1 MPGKRKKARCS
12 PIQRAWKFFYRG
24 LVICSALI
32 VALFCAYKLAA
43 KPPTMAADA
52 VPPAQG
58 AADAETL
65 AQEDSAWTRKPYTY
79 TILLVASDQ
88 ESGNAD
94 TIMVCTYDT
103 VNQKVGLVSIPRDTM
118 VDRTTPKINSVY
130 HNGPEEM
137 AAVVS
142 DMLGIPIDYYIAADM
157 TGFAKLVDAVGGI
170 DFDVPVYMSYDDP
183 VQDLHIH
190 YSAGMQHLTGAQVLE
205 VARCR
210 KNYDSK
216 GNLYDAYPDADIG
229 RTRTQQALLTAIV
242 KKALSNPQKAGSY
255 LSILTEYVRT
265 DFSTGE
271 LLWFL
276 EPALGLDFSTG
287 ISTETLPGDG
297 SVRYRGT
304 SWCYE
309 LYPEEC
315 LAIINDLL
323 NPYTQDITLDRT
335 NMAQAS

>member
-1 MPGKRKKARCS
+1 MSSKRKKARCS
-12 PIQRAWKFFYRG
+12 PIQRAWKYFYRG
-24 LVICSALI
+24 LVICSAL
-32 VALFCAYKLAA
+32 VVVLFCAYKLAA
-43 KPPTMAADA
+43 KPPTMAAGTT
-52 VPPAQG
+52 PLTEG
-58 AADAETL
+58 TADAEVL
-65 AQEDSAWTRKPYTY
+65 AQESGLTRKPYTY
-79 TILLVASDQ
+79 TILLLASDQ

-103 VNQKVGLVSIPRDTM
+103 VNQKVGLVSIPRDTI
-118 VDRTTPKINSVY
+118 VERSTPKINSVY
-130 HNGPEEM
+130 HDGPEEM

-142 DMLGIPIDYYIAADM
+142 DMLGVPIDYYITANM

-242 KKALSNPQKAGSY
+242 KKALSNPQKAGNY
-255 LSILTEYVRT
+255 FSILTEYVNT
-265 DFSTGE
+265 DLSAGE
-271 LLWFL
+271 VLWFL
-276 EPALGLDFSTG
+276 EPALGLDFATC

-297 SVRYRGT
+297 SVRYHGT

-315 LAIINDLL
+315 LAVINDLL
-323 NPYTQDITLDRT
+323 NPYMQEITLDMT
-335 NMAQAS
+335 NMVQAS